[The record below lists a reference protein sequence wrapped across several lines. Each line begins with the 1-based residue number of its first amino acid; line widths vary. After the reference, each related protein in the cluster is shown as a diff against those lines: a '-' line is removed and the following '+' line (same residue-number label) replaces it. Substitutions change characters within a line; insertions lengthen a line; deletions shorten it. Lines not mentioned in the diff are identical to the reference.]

1 MSQLGVGQQLRQV
14 RQDRRISL
22 ADVTT
27 ATKIQPWVLEAL
39 EADRLHLSMSP
50 VYAKS
55 FLVLYAKF
63 LRLDPQPLIAQLF
76 PPPPAPSA
84 AEAGRSLAQEAE
96 GFSLSLDA
104 MWDAVGAIL
113 RRLAPVAVVAAG
125 VALLIAVKPLRRLPS
140 LRVTQASFS
149 TAPAKPAA
157 TQQMALAV
165 RPTQPLELG
174 VVARHAS
181 WISVK
186 ADGDLIAQQQLS
198 PGSKET
204 WTAKRRLE
212 VVIGNPAQVDVFLN
226 GHAISPLAMAHD
238 GRLLIT
244 HKGIAALGDSSQ

>member
-1 MSQLGVGQQLRQV
+1 MNQFGVGRQLRQI
-14 RQDRRISL
+14 REDRRISL

-39 EADRLHLSMSP
+39 EADQLHLSMSP

-55 FLVLYAKF
+55 FLIAYARF
-63 LRLDPQPLIAQLF
+63 LHLDPQPLVAQLF
-76 PPPPAPSA
+76 PPPPEPSP
-84 AEAGRSLAQEAE
+84 AEAASSAPEAA
-96 GFSLSLDA
+96 GFSLPLDA

-113 RRLAPVAVVAAG
+113 RRLVPVAVVAAG
-125 VALLIAVKPLRRLPS
+125 VALLIAVKPLRWLPS

-157 TQQMALAV
+157 AQQMALAV

-186 ADGDLIAQQQLS
+186 ADGDLVAQQQLS

-204 WTAKRRLE
+204 WKAKRRLE
-212 VVIGNPAQVDVFLN
+212 VVIGNPAQVDVLLN
-226 GHAISPLAMAHD
+226 GQPISPLAMAHA